1 MPISIECK
9 RRRQAAVDL
18 LGPDD
23 FEGTAYDDITRR
35 AAELCAGPV
44 AVITII
50 DGNNQLFRSRVGT
63 EHMSR
68 PRELTF
74 CTHALRDR
82 E

>member
-1 MPISIECK
+1 MPISIERK

-23 FEGTAYDDITRR
+23 FDITRR

-44 AVITII
+44 AVIAII

-74 CTHALRDR
+74 CTHALRDP